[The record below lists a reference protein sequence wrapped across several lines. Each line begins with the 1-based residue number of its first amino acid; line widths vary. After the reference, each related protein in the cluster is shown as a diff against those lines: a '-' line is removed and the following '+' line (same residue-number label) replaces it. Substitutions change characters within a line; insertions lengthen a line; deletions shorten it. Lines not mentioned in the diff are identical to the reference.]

1 MARKNFPVFP
11 VSPFSGDENNPPH
24 RGNTGIGIYEM
35 AMLVAMHA
43 LVTRGVSSHSPEA
56 VMELAA
62 SLATSYVSKILD
74 K

>member
-11 VSPFSGDENNPPH
+11 VAPFSGDDMNPPY
-24 RGNTGIGIYEM
+24 RGNTGIGVYEM

-43 LVTRGVSSHSPEA
+43 LVTRGVSSQNPET
-56 VMELAA
+56 VLELA
-62 SLATSYVSKILD
+62 SNLAKAYMLKILD